1 MCTYKTSVANP
12 VENRQANVTQTRPEN
27 LFIPRAL
34 AIGGLRI
41 FSPAFSSPHLIQS
54 QDSPFSPLATSVS
67 HPSRRH
73 TNSCCSN
80 RTKTATNPNYA
91 HILFLWHMIF
101 WRLRNKTKHVPD
113 VMITLKNRSS
123 AYKTLVDAYF
133 SRLFDAAVN
142 TNNDNIEKRN
152 ASQGTNAK

>member
-1 MCTYKTSVANP
+1 
-12 VENRQANVTQTRPEN
+12 
-27 LFIPRAL
+27 
-34 AIGGLRI
+34 
-41 FSPAFSSPHLIQS
+41 
-54 QDSPFSPLATSVS
+54 
-67 HPSRRH
+67 
-73 TNSCCSN
+73 
-80 RTKTATNPNYA
+80 
-91 HILFLWHMIF
+91 MIF